1 MKTLICNKCYLEKP
15 ITDFFRRPQITRGY
29 SYSCKVCHMEA
40 QRQYRAALG
49 KEACAKRSRE
59 YSYHVGRTHPAKEN
73 PKCSNWL
80 GIWIA
85 ERVLSRYFNEL
96 KRMPPNNPGY
106 DFLCSKGFKIDVK
119 SGCRQSYDNRRID
132 RWTFVINHNKIAD
145 YFLCLAFDNR
155 TNLNPEHVWLI
166 PKELVSEKHAV
177 IIYDNRNG
185 LSKWSAYEKPID
197 RVLDC
202 CKSLKI

>member
-1 MKTLICNKCYLEKP
+1 
-15 ITDFFRRPQITRGY
+15 
-29 SYSCKVCHMEA
+29 MEA

-59 YSYHVGRTHPAKEN
+59 YSYRVGRTHPAKEN

-132 RWTFVINHNKIAD
+132 RWTFVIDHNKIAD
-145 YFLCLAFDNR
+145 YFMCLAFDNR